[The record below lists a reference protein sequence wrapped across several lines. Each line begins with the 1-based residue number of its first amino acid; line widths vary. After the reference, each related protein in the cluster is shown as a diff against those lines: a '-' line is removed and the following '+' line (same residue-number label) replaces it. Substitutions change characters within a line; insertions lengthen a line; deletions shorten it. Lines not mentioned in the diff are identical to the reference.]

1 MIKLLWRLA
10 LLIIAGL
17 GFAWLADRPGTVDIQ
32 WMDRQIQMSVLFAA
46 IALAVIMALVWL
58 LWHILSKLW
67 RSPRAAREYWRF
79 RKHRKAYD
87 SLSRGLIA
95 ASAGDA
101 QAAYRLASQAQGTI
115 KDEPLLTLL
124 AVQAAQLKGDRAAVK
139 KSFEEMA
146 KNPATEVLGLRGL
159 FAEAKQSGD
168 LAAAI
173 QHAEKALALNPRLAW
188 ASTAMLQIQSARKD
202 WSSAAKTISNQGK
215 SGLLPRAEADR
226 KRASLL
232 AAEALNL
239 EDSNRSAALSLATE
253 AHALD
258 QSLVPASL
266 VAARCHIANG
276 SARKAMRVLRDAWA
290 KSPHPDIAE
299 VTAHTKSGEGP
310 EEQFEHVRDLVGTTE
325 DSIEGAYALARA
337 AIQAK
342 RFEVARKALEPHIQD
357 TPQARICELMAI
369 IEEAADDKGRTR
381 EWLSRAIHAPRDPMW
396 VSDGVACPRWTPLSP
411 VTGEIVPCEW
421 KAPFEM
427 LAPPSASPSGL
438 LMSQPLSLN
447 EPSETQSAALVTIP
461 GKSQIKP
468 DDFPLPRLPD
478 DPGVDPA
485 SEHDTRQI
493 TGS

>member
-1 MIKLLWRLA
+1 MINLLWRLA
-10 LLIIAGL
+10 LLILAGL
-17 GFAWLADRPGTVDIQ
+17 AFAWLADRPGTVDIQ
-32 WMDRQIQMSVLFAA
+32 WMNRQIKMSVLFAA
-46 IALAVIMALVWL
+46 IALALLAALTWL
-58 LWHILSKLW
+58 LWTFFSKLW
-67 RSPRAAREYWRF
+67 RSPRTAREHWRF
-79 RKHRKAYD
+79 RKHRKAYEA
-87 SLSRGLIA
+87 LSRGLIA

-101 QAAYRLASQAQGTI
+101 QSANRFASQAQGTI

-139 KSFEEMA
+139 KNFEAMA

-202 WSSAAKTISNQGK
+202 WTSAARTIANQGK
-215 SGLLPRAEADR
+215 SGLLQRAEADR

-239 EDSNRSAALSLATE
+239 EESNRAAALSLATE
-253 AHALD
+253 ASALD

-276 SARKAMRVLRDAWA
+276 SARKAMRALRDAWA

-299 VTAHTKSGEGP
+299 VTAYAKFGDGP
-310 EEQFEHVRDLVGTTE
+310 EERFERVRDLVGNTE

-342 RFEVARKALEPHIQD
+342 RFEVARKTLEPHVND
-357 TPQARICELMAI
+357 TPQARICELMAM
-369 IEEAADDKGRTR
+369 IEEAAGDKGRAR

-396 VSDGVACPRWTPLSP
+396 VSDGVASPRWTPVSP

-427 LAPPSASPSGL
+427 LAQTAIVNDAAGSPSV
-438 LMSQPLSLN
+438 SLVALAAKN
-447 EPSETQSAALVTIP
+447 PEEPSNIP
-461 GKSQIKP
+461 Q
-468 DDFPLPRLPD
+468 PRLPD
-478 DPGVDPA
+478 DPGVD
-485 SEHDTRQI
+485 SVSDRDETRI
-493 TGS
+493 TGG